1 VVTGYA
7 LVNLLRLRRFATG
20 FCNQSGSGD
29 FAFPFCPRLLTRELL
44 SEPDTPTEILFQ
56 KKGDMIREA
65 YIHLIRQ
72 MGVYDYTLTKRSD
85 PTAD

>member
-7 LVNLLRLRRFATG
+7 VLNLLRLRRFATG

-29 FAFPFCPRLLTRELL
+29 FAIPLLPSSTNARTSSRTRHA
-44 SEPDTPTEILFQ
+44 TEILFQ

-65 YIHLIRQ
+65 YRYLIMQ
-72 MGVYDYTLTKRSD
+72 MGVYDYTLTERSD